1 MPPNKPSIL
10 LAEDEPITRR
20 AIHSALLEMGFVVHP
35 AKDGDEGCAL
45 IDELKGHGPQLL
57 ITDIEM
63 PGCGGEELAQ
73 YARQH
78 CGQIKVLFLSG
89 APQLDLVKSISA
101 DPDAGFLMKPFLP
114 ANLLAAIRKLG
125 ITPALS

>member
-1 MPPNKPSIL
+1 MPLAKPSVL
-10 LAEDEPITRR
+10 FAEDEPITRR
-20 AIHSALLEMGFVVHP
+20 ALYGALLEMGFVVHL
-35 AKDGDEGCAL
+35 ARDGDEGCAL
-45 IDELKGHGPQLL
+45 VDELKGNCPQLL

-78 CGQIKVLFLSG
+78 CSQIKVLFLSG
-89 APQLDLVKSISA
+89 APQPDLVKLISA
-101 DPDAGFLMKPFLP
+101 DPNTSFLVKPFPP
-114 ANLLAAIRKLG
+114 ADLLAAIRKLG